1 MTIWQRLSDL
11 IVKALDA
18 YQKSKKKTEPTPVPT
33 PVPVPTPPPA
43 PVVVTGDLEDPAGY
57 TEASVSANAHYEEC
71 HIEPSTGLLIRY
83 AVYRP
88 SCRGWWML
96 SSLGEGHVRLEGSKS
111 NGTLIAEN
119 FTKNG
124 QNIEVL
130 GFADYEMHN
139 GDTPENI
146 RFITKGN
153 KTPYNHTR
161 RYIIAV
167 CHKAPNA
174 GLILFGYCVIVAAV
188 AITTALGV
196 GLHKQ
201 NKSRTQS
208 PQTNA
213 IERIVQ

>member
-1 MTIWQRLSDL
+1 MKIRDWL
-11 IVKALDA
+11 IKYFGD
-18 YQKSKKKTEPTPVPT
+18 YFKKVTPAPTPAPT
-33 PVPVPTPPPA
+33 PNPTPA

-57 TEASVSANAHYEEC
+57 TEASVAANANFEEC

-96 SSLGEGHVRLEGSKS
+96 SSLGEGHVKLDGSKS

-119 FTKNG
+119 FSKNG

-130 GFADYEMHN
+130 GFADYEMHA

-153 KTPYNHTR
+153 STPYNHTR

-174 GLILFGYCVIVAAV
+174 GFITLFGAIVI
-188 AITTALGV
+188 GV
-196 GLHKQ
+196 GAVIMAALA
-201 NKSRTQS
+201 R
-208 PQTNA
+208 
-213 IERIVQ
+213 RIAQ